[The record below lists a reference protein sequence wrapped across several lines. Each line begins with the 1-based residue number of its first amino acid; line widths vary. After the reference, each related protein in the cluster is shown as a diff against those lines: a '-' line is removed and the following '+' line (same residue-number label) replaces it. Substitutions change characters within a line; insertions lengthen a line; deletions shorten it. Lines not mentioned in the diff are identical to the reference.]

1 MRKNIVINL
10 KQYVLELIEHLRNE
24 NILTYMKADNL
35 DGQTFNDL
43 VVLLR
48 DSLKEEYPET
58 KLKRTMRSIHYA
70 NGFGDLSLKQ
80 SAFLL
85 DEVEQ
90 YLCTNK
96 FLDHAKSVEY
106 FNKRIT
112 SDRFEINQESLVLVM
127 LESLLYSKKKSK

>member
-48 DSLKEEYPET
+48 DSLKENYEKY
-58 KLKRTMRSIHYA
+58 
-70 NGFGDLSLKQ
+70 SLRKW
-80 SAFLL
+80 FW
-85 DEVEQ
+85 
-90 YLCTNK
+90 
-96 FLDHAKSVEY
+96 
-106 FNKRIT
+106 
-112 SDRFEINQESLVLVM
+112 
-127 LESLLYSKKKSK
+127 